1 MWKFLKKHSWL
12 FTLLI
17 IILLFPQSL
26 SNQAKLSMKTII
38 PGMAIDRAD
47 NMFEVTAL
55 VVTPT
60 RGSESGGGELRAT
73 YISEKGETIAD
84 AVEKLGF
91 VMGKSAGLANLN
103 YIIIG
108 KSICEQNIVGQLDY
122 FIRDKKTSNSILVL
136 TCENE
141 AKEEIKKTEMLEAS
155 TGIGLQKVFL
165 YKQQSTNGYM
175 MPILEVAN
183 SIYTKSKAC
192 LISNFTI
199 EESKEKSE
207 PEGGSSSS
215 GGSSESG
222 GAIEKP
228 DGRIKYLDKMVCFVN
243 GYKVGELENDEVL
256 GYLMLD
262 NSAREASINLG
273 EIEFYEGNAENFNI
287 KYYGKTAKRNIGY
300 NGEKI
305 LFNVDI
311 NLNDV
316 KLRSLNM
323 SESPSVE
330 FYKEANKQFEIKIKE
345 KIKEVITKNIQAAFD
360 KGKSIGCDIYKL
372 SDLIYQTKYDLWKK
386 CIENNEN
393 YLNDIKINVNVKIDK
408 LT

>member
-108 KSICEQNIVGQLDY
+108 KSILEQNIVGQLDY

-273 EIEFYEGNAENFNI
+273 EIEFDEGNAENFNI
-287 KYYGKTAKRNIGY
+287 KYYGKTAKRNIEY
-300 NGEKI
+300 IGEKI

-360 KGKSIGCDIYKL
+360 KGKSISCDIYKL

>member
-287 KYYGKTAKRNIGY
+287 KYYGKTAKRNIEY